1 MTAFF
6 LALAVSAPSDFTDAR
21 VDLRCETG
29 EAFLSQGLLEEAESE
44 FREALRLEPSCP
56 AAMLGLGR
64 IYRAREAWEPAETCL
79 RQYTDSFP
87 SDPAGLFE
95 LAGLL
100 MDMDRADEALVFASR
115 AAESASTD
123 GDAWLLAGRAALVSK
138 DTTAAVRSL
147 GRALELGGAPALDA
161 SIVMSGIALA
171 DDDTDLALE
180 LLGWGVNEGHAPSCF
195 RLGKLYVSWGDLVR
209 GSALLRQSILISPSG
224 PFSDSA
230 RILLDELAGS
240 GFFDGSSGEPEN

>member
-1 MTAFF
+1 MTAVL
-6 LALAVSAPSDFTDAR
+6 LALAVSAPSDFVDAR
-21 VDLRCETG
+21 IELRCETG

-56 AAMLGLGR
+56 AAVLGLGR
-64 IYRAREAWEPAETCL
+64 IYRAREAWEQAETCL

-100 MDMDRADEALVFASR
+100 MDMDRAGEALDFASR

-123 GDAWLLAGRAALVSK
+123 GSAWLLAGRAGLASD
-138 DTTAAVRSL
+138 DTTGAVRSL
-147 GRALELGGAPALDA
+147 GRALELGGAPALEA
-161 SIVMSGIALA
+161 SVIMSGIALA
-171 DDDTDLALE
+171 SDDTDLAFE
-180 LLGWGVNEGHAPSCF
+180 LLGWGVGEGHAPSCF

-224 PFSDSA
+224 PCSDSA
-230 RILLDELAGS
+230 RILLDELAGA
-240 GFFDGSSGEPEN
+240 GFFEGPVVDPEN